1 MNATS
6 LFTKS
11 LSSVLIAA
19 MLALCLPV
27 RTAQASIVGTDSV
40 VRQYTNS
47 ADRERIRD
55 FLKREDVQAQLV
67 KQGVDPR
74 EALARV
80 DTMTDSEIKQV
91 ADRMNVLPA
100 GGDVA
105 GAVLGTAL
113 VVFIVLLIT
122 DILGLTH
129 VFPFVYHRR

>member
-11 LSSVLIAA
+11 ISSVLIAA

-67 KQGVDPR
+67 KEGVDPK

-80 DTMTDSEIKQV
+80 DTMTDNEVKQV